1 MGDLQLRKIPISA
14 KDGGL
19 SVMVV
24 AVVVGQLVLVVF
36 RLFKVDGNPGVGKK
50 IKKKK
55 TPLCG

>member
-19 SVMVV
+19 SVVMVV

-36 RLFKVDGNPGVGKK
+36 RLFKVDGNPGVSKK
-50 IKKKK
+50 
-55 TPLCG
+55 

>member
-19 SVMVV
+19 SVVMVV

-36 RLFKVDGNPGVGKK
+36 RLFKVDGNPGVSKK
-50 IKKKK
+50 LKK
-55 TPLCG
+55 TPSCG